1 MVWQNRIA
9 ALLRYQRH
17 MIAVLL
23 GGVALLLVQSMWGPS
38 VTAVAPAELEVREA
52 VLSGISPT
60 VDDRSLDF
68 VFRPLFSASRR
79 AAELAVAVEE
89 AAVDAPAVK
98 ADMEGFVLLGVFASG
113 ASEGVI
119 LRRKDGGKQRLYL
132 GDRVGEWTLDKIDP
146 RAAEFSGPLGELGRL
161 ALALTTTLPPI
172 PESIPRAS
180 IGESGQ
186 NADQQALVSE
196 RGKVDEVDEVKE
208 ARLAPVTFD
217 AIWEQRRLDAEA
229 AQRESSG
236 PISGE

>member
-1 MVWQNRIA
+1 MAWQNRIA

-23 GGVALLLVQSMWGPS
+23 GGVALLVVQSMWGPS

-52 VLSGISPT
+52 VLSGISPV

-79 AAELAVAVEE
+79 AAEPAVVIEE

-98 ADMEGFVLLGVFASG
+98 ADMKGFVLLGVFASG

-119 LRRKDGGKQRLYL
+119 LRRKDGGRQRLYL

-146 RAAEFSGPLGELGRL
+146 RAAEFSGPLGEQGRL
-161 ALALTTTLPPI
+161 ALAVTTTLPPI
-172 PESIPRAS
+172 TESKRRAS
-180 IGESGQ
+180 VGESGQ
-186 NADQQALVSE
+186 NADQQSLGSE
-196 RGKVDEVDEVKE
+196 RGEVDEVDGAKE

-217 AIWEQRRLDAEA
+217 DIWEQRRRNAEA